1 MRLKLKA
8 RLQPSVQAWGKWAML
23 PERLQFKGELAL
35 AGWATAGLP
44 SQVLYGQGGA
54 FVVVLFFHTANPC
67 SQEGLPAL
75 GY

>member
-1 MRLKLKA
+1 MYKPGGGGQCCLNAYSLR
-8 RLQPSVQAWGKWAML
+8 
-23 PERLQFKGELAL
+23 ELAL

>member
-1 MRLKLKA
+1 
-8 RLQPSVQAWGKWAML
+8 ML

-54 FVVVLFFHTANPC
+54 FVVVVLFFHTANPC